1 MGPSISGVGAGGRAC
16 AVPIDEVNKMN
27 DKTKPDGKGDP
38 RFTVNIIYNGV
49 VQQIEVNPKQSTQ
62 ALLAHALNAFGNPAG
77 EHALFNEAGA
87 ELSAA
92 KVEDTGLAAGARL
105 ILRPRVVRG
114 G

>member
-1 MGPSISGVGAGGRAC
+1 
-16 AVPIDEVNKMN
+16 MN

-49 VQQIEVNPKQSTQ
+49 VQQIEVNPKQATQ